1 MWQPRHCW
9 QPTFR
14 VTFDNDRQH
23 DETNEDTA
31 RQKWMKQRWVWC
43 WRSWNW
49 ETLGDEDTKGSTHH
63 LAPRLKITPFYI
75 PIFPQH
81 VDDGE
86 ISLMIAISRCWQR
99 WCWWRG
105 AGGGGGGGWWGGGAG
120 CQIRPGYQRLSSSPT
135 TSCNLF
141 SWIVIDIIM
150 IIIGIMNDQ
159 HHLIIIRPIMSGNIF
174 KAPSSSGQSL

>member
-1 MWQPRHCW
+1 MRSCRETMRQKSRKFCLTNAPAAAGVWNISTSTKWRIWNLKLGLAMLKSFNSICTPMITPMWQPRHCW

-75 PIFPQH
+75 PIFHQH

-99 WCWWRG
+99 WCWEEEEEEEEEDTR
-105 AGGGGGGGWWGGGAG
+105 
-120 CQIRPGYQRLSSSPT
+120 
-135 TSCNLF
+135 
-141 SWIVIDIIM
+141 
-150 IIIGIMNDQ
+150 
-159 HHLIIIRPIMSGNIF
+159 
-174 KAPSSSGQSL
+174 